1 MRAALL
7 AALACGCWT
16 GPVAPAAPPPSN
28 VAPVA
33 APPAPPPASASVSP
47 PDDAAIT
54 GFDLYVAQSGVTTWR
69 IDGEVR
75 TDRLPVRIR
84 GIAPGPHE
92 VEIDAPP
99 GFTNATQAVD
109 VELGK
114 APKVMIELVPASPAT
129 AQP

>member
-16 GPVAPAAPPPSN
+16 GAVPPAAPPPSN

-33 APPAPPPASASVSP
+33 PPAPPPV
-47 PDDAAIT
+47 DAAVANDEHT
-54 GFDLYVAQSGVTTWR
+54 GFDLYVAQPGVTTWR

-92 VEIDAPP
+92 IEIDAPP
-99 GFTNATQAVD
+99 GFTNATQTVD

-114 APKVMIELVPASPAT
+114 APKVMIELVPASP
-129 AQP
+129 